1 MAFKSQKYEL
11 VELVVPGVTAPGQ
24 TQTRWNFPDLPKL
37 RYTALQAISFF
48 TPGTVSASPL
58 NNPLLSLTVLQKSYL
73 VLYANDRTDLY
84 RIPVLEMNRM
94 QSLASGVTEPFSRG
108 LFEFNNQKVTWEK
121 SYIEIASA
129 PGNTSTSSFL
139 LGVYYA

>member
-11 VELVVPGVTAPGQ
+11 IELVVAGVAGVGGQ

-37 RYTALQAISFF
+37 RYTALQAISLF
-48 TPGTVSASPL
+48 TANSVSLSPL
-58 NNPLLSLTVLQKSYL
+58 QNPLLDIAVIKKSYL

-84 RIPVLEMNRM
+84 RIPLVELNRV
-94 QSLASGVTEPFSRG
+94 QNASTDPFVRG

-129 PGNTSTSSFL
+129 PANAVNSSFL
-139 LGVYYA
+139 LGVYYS

>member
-48 TPGTVSASPL
+48 TPGTITASPL
-58 NNPLLSLTVLQKSYL
+58 NNALLPLAVLQKSYL

-84 RIPVLEMNRM
+84 RIPVLELNRM
-94 QSLASGVTEPFSRG
+94 QALAGGITEPFARG

-129 PGNTSTSSFL
+129 PANTVNESFL
-139 LGVYYA
+139 LGIYYS

>member
-11 VELVVPGVTAPGQ
+11 VELVVPGVIAPGQ

-37 RYTALQAISFF
+37 RYTALQAISLF
-48 TPGTVSASPL
+48 TANSVSLSPL
-58 NNPLLSLTVLQKSYL
+58 QNVLLDLTVIKKSYL

-84 RIPVLEMNRM
+84 RIPLVELNRV
-94 QSLASGVTEPFSRG
+94 QNASTDPFVRG

-129 PGNTSTSSFL
+129 PGNTANSSFL

>member
-1 MAFKSQKYEL
+1 MPFKSQKYEL
-11 VELVVPGVTAPGQ
+11 IELVVTGVAGGQ

-48 TPGTVSASPL
+48 TAGTITASPL
-58 NNPLLSLTVLQKSYL
+58 NNPLLPTSVLAKSYL

-84 RIPVLEMNRM
+84 RIPLLEMNRV
-94 QSLASGVTEPFSRG
+94 QNLNAGVSDPFVRG

-121 SYIEIASA
+121 SYIEIASSPA
-129 PGNTSTSSFL
+129 NTANQSFL
-139 LGVYYA
+139 LGVYYS

>member
-11 VELVVPGVTAPGQ
+11 IELVVPGLIAPGQ

-37 RYTALQAISFF
+37 RYTALQAISLF
-48 TPGTVSASPL
+48 TPETCTFSPL
-58 NNPLLSLTVLQKSYL
+58 NNPLLPKTVLQKSYL
-73 VLYANDRTDLY
+73 VLYANDRTDLF
-84 RIPVLEMNRM
+84 RIPLLEMNRM
-94 QSLASGVTEPFSRG
+94 QSLAGGVTDPFSRG

-129 PGNTSTSSFL
+129 PANTANQSFL
-139 LGVYYA
+139 LGVYYS

>member
-11 VELVVPGVTAPGQ
+11 IELVVPGVVAPGQ

-37 RYTALQAISFF
+37 RYTALQAISLF
-48 TPGTVSASPL
+48 TPGSVTLSPL
-58 NNPLLSLTVLQKSYL
+58 QNVLLNIGVIQKSYL

-84 RIPVLEMNRM
+84 RIPLVELNRV
-94 QSLASGVTEPFSRG
+94 QNNAADPFVRG

-121 SYIEIASA
+121 SYIEIASSPA
-129 PGNTSTSSFL
+129 NTVNSSFL
-139 LGVYYA
+139 LGVYYS

>member
-11 VELVVPGVTAPGQ
+11 VELVVSGVAGGQ

-37 RYTALQAISFF
+37 RYTALQAISVF
-48 TPGTVSASPL
+48 TAGTLTSTPL
-58 NNPLLSLTVLQKSYL
+58 NNPLLPTSVLAKSYL

-84 RIPVLEMNRM
+84 RIPLLELNRM
-94 QSLASGVTEPFSRG
+94 QNLSSGVSDPFARG

-129 PGNTSTSSFL
+129 PANTANQSFL
-139 LGVYYA
+139 LGVYYS

>member
-11 VELVVPGVTAPGQ
+11 VELVVTGVASTGQ

-37 RYTALQAISFF
+37 RYTALQAISLF
-48 TPGTVSASPL
+48 TANSVTLSPL
-58 NNPLLSLTVLQKSYL
+58 QNSLLPIGVIQKSFL

-84 RIPVLEMNRM
+84 RIPLVEMNRV
-94 QSLASGVTEPFSRG
+94 QNASNDPFVRG
-108 LFEFNNQKVTWEK
+108 MFEFNNQKVTWDK

-129 PGNTSTSSFL
+129 PANTTNQSFL
-139 LGVYYA
+139 LGVYYS

>member
-11 VELVVPGVTAPGQ
+11 VELVVSGVTAPGQ

-48 TPGTVSASPL
+48 TPGTVTASPL
-58 NNPLLSLTVLQKSYL
+58 NNPLLPLTVLQKSYL

-121 SYIEIASA
+121 SYIEISSA
-129 PGNTSTSSFL
+129 PANINNQSFL
-139 LGVYYA
+139 LGIYYS

>member
-11 VELVVPGVTAPGQ
+11 VELVVTGVAGGQ
-24 TQTRWNFPDLPKL
+24 SQTRWNFPDLPKL

-48 TPGTVSASPL
+48 TAGTLTATPL
-58 NNPLLSLTVLQKSYL
+58 GNPLLATTILAKSYL

-94 QSLASGVTEPFSRG
+94 QNSSTDPFARG
-108 LFEFNNQKVTWEK
+108 IFEFNNQKVTWEK

-129 PGNTSTSSFL
+129 PANVSTGSFL
-139 LGVYYA
+139 LGVYYS

>member
-11 VELVVPGVTAPGQ
+11 VELVVSGIATTGQ

-84 RIPVLEMNRM
+84 RIPLVELNRV
-94 QSLASGVTEPFSRG
+94 QNASTDPFVRG

-129 PGNTSTSSFL
+129 PGNTANSSFL

>member
-11 VELVVPGVTAPGQ
+11 VELVVPGVTAGQ

-48 TPGTVSASPL
+48 TPGTVTASPL
-58 NNPLLSLTVLQKSYL
+58 NNTLLPLTVLQQSYL

-129 PGNTSTSSFL
+129 PGNTSNKSFL
-139 LGVYYA
+139 LGVYYS

>member
-11 VELVVPGVTAPGQ
+11 VELVVSGIASTGQ

-48 TPGTVSASPL
+48 TAGSLTASPL
-58 NNPLLSLTVLQKSYL
+58 NNPLLPTTVLAKSYL

-94 QSLASGVTEPFSRG
+94 QNSSTDPFARG

-129 PGNTSTSSFL
+129 PANTVNQSFL
-139 LGVYYA
+139 LGVYYS

>member
-11 VELVVPGVTAPGQ
+11 VELVVSGVASTGQ

-37 RYTALQAISFF
+37 RYTALQAISLF
-48 TPGTVSASPL
+48 TANSVTLSPL
-58 NNPLLSLTVLQKSYL
+58 QNTLLPIGVIQKSFL

-84 RIPVLEMNRM
+84 RIPLVEMNRV
-94 QSLASGVTEPFSRG
+94 QNASTDPFVRG
-108 LFEFNNQKVTWEK
+108 LFEFNNQKVTWDK

-129 PGNTSTSSFL
+129 PGNTTNQSFL
-139 LGVYYA
+139 LGVYYS